1 MLIET
6 KQTNSFD
13 KLRLTVK
20 MFFSMYEREG
30 VGRKEEVGER
40 ERGREREREA
50 RGKRERGRERE
61 IGGRYT
67 NDGCTYP
74 GDPRWGH
81 IDVQQLCVGDEGYT
95 SRCRRGFRGEQ
106 VRQV

>member
-1 MLIET
+1 MT
-6 KQTNSFD
+6 FD
-13 KLRLTVK
+13 LLVWYSNPALNVLAPFNVCWEKGR
-20 MFFSMYEREG
+20 R